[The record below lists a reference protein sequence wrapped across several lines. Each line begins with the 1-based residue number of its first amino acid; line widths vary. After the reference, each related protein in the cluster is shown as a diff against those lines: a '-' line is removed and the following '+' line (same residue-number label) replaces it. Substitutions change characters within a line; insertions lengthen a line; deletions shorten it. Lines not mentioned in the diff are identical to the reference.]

1 MTVLR
6 NIVATL
12 VGVVVGIVIA
22 GLLMVCVLEALHT
35 KDGLVTLIVPIT
47 ALVVGSVSALKVR
60 RALIAG
66 SVGDRQHQ
74 DAKVDN

>member
-1 MTVLR
+1 MAVLR

-12 VGVVVGIVIA
+12 VGVVVGMVIA
-22 GLLMVCVLEALHT
+22 GLLTVCVLETLHT
-35 KDGLVTLIVPIT
+35 KDGLVTLVVPIT

-66 SVGDRQHQ
+66 SVGNRQHH
-74 DAKVDN
+74 DAQVDN